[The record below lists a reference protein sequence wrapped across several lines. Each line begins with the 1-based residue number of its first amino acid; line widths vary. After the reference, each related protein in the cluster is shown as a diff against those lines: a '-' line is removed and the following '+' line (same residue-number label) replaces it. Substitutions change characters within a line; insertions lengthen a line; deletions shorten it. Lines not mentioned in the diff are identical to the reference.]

1 MTKEK
6 TYSFNEILLKKGK
19 KVCSLKD
26 NKITDSCKTA
36 ELIRSFYGDDIEIY
50 ESVFI
55 LCVNNQNEPTGF
67 AKIGQGG
74 VTGTVVDIR
83 IISKVAID
91 SLATGIIFAHNH
103 PSGNKMP
110 SKEDQQLTERIKK
123 AMDIF
128 GIRFLDHLIITTDDY
143 YSFGNNFGL

>member
-1 MTKEK
+1 MEV
-6 TYSFNEILLKKGK
+6 YSFNEILLKKGK
-19 KVCSLKD
+19 KKCSLK
-26 NKITDSCKTA
+26 NVKITSPQETA
-36 ELIRSFYGDDIEIY
+36 KLIRSFYKDDLEIY
-50 ESVFI
+50 ESAFI

-143 YSFGNNFGL
+143 YSFGNNLCL

>member
-1 MTKEK
+1 MK

-19 KVCSLKD
+19 KKCSLKD
-26 NKITDSCKTA
+26 VKITNSQETA
-36 ELIRSFYGDDIEIY
+36 KLIRSFYKDDLEIY
-50 ESVFI
+50 ESAFI
-55 LCVNNQNEPTGF
+55 LCVNNQNKPTGF

-74 VTGTVVDIR
+74 VTGVVVDIR

-110 SKEDQQLTERIKK
+110 SKEDKQLTEKIKK

-128 GIRFLDHLIITTDDY
+128 GIRFLDHLIITTNDY
-143 YSFGNNFGL
+143 YSFGDNFDL

>member
-1 MTKEK
+1 MEA
-6 TYSFNEILLKKGK
+6 YSFNEILLKKGK
-19 KVCSLKD
+19 KKCSLK
-26 NKITDSCKTA
+26 NVKITSTQETA
-36 ELIRSFYGDDIEIY
+36 KLIRSFYKDDLEIY
-50 ESVFI
+50 ESAFI

-74 VTGTVVDIR
+74 VTGVVVDIR

-91 SLATGIIFAHNH
+91 SLATGIILAHNH

-143 YSFGNNFGL
+143 YSFGDNLCL